1 MTGDI
6 WSVLGITPTADAVS
20 IKKAYAARLKH
31 TKPQDD
37 AKAYQRL
44 RQAYEVAMAQARA
57 MPKRDARPPG
67 RESEGSGLLVARPAP
82 IADRTEVP
90 GAVGTPAPA
99 QHAED
104 ESPQPGRQR
113 YAEGDAQDTTGKA
126 PNPERHRQ
134 RLAPDD
140 SEAFDESPQPGR
152 QRYAEGD
159 AQDTTGKEPN
169 PERHR
174 QRLAPDDGEALGER
188 LQPGWRYTDDDA
200 QDATHLAHE
209 PPGHAP
215 PDSDDLLDA
224 SVDSIKGYRSKN
236 EQRRQ
241 VLDEVDADE
250 QLHTATSE
258 PALTAQVWALRLN
271 ELMHSDSQARLRGPE
286 LMAQLSQ
293 LDVTERAH
301 ANRLALGVVLA
312 HVQHGPLLGDL
323 IDRLDQEFEWTRDAS
338 WQRWIGAG
346 EASRVMAVLGDLRRR
361 RAQERDAPAVHTH
374 AHAQTQT
381 QRWRPPAPADGAEP
395 LPLPVGWGHVF
406 TLLKQRSWQPSTGL
420 SLRLLLVLT
429 LAFPLLARPLRGDER
444 VSRTLM
450 LGALALHVLGWLGL
464 ATGAAMAW
472 GVPWPD
478 APALAL
484 TGYSMASFQFGL
496 FRWVTRSWQVQRGAG
511 SRWARWMQKPGVML
525 AVLALPVALAAW
537 VMRSPN
543 GFAAVGMI
551 VLPYIGVLL
560 ASGSASWCARP
571 GFNWLSLLAGV
582 AVLVLALNDD
592 LLGSLGVAQVPV
604 LVWLPFA
611 SGLLALALSPWENS
625 PRGRNVVCLAVLG
638 ALVWVN
644 VELALATLHP
654 ILGPEARGP
663 AWRVWLGIN
672 AASWAAAG
680 LVAVL
685 WTSCARYSGVFWVN
699 TIVMLGLWLVAK
711 DRGNAALDA
720 MPLLTISVLAMLTV
734 AGLQRVAD
742 RVALKLVLRGLSG

>member
-1 MTGDI
+1 M
-6 WSVLGITPTADAVS
+6 
-20 IKKAYAARLKH
+20 
-31 TKPQDD
+31 
-37 AKAYQRL
+37 
-44 RQAYEVAMAQARA
+44 
-57 MPKRDARPPG
+57 
-67 RESEGSGLLVARPAP
+67 
-82 IADRTEVP
+82 
-90 GAVGTPAPA
+90 
-99 QHAED
+99 
-104 ESPQPGRQR
+104 
-113 YAEGDAQDTTGKA
+113 
-126 PNPERHRQ
+126 
-134 RLAPDD
+134 
-140 SEAFDESPQPGR
+140 
-152 QRYAEGD
+152 
-159 AQDTTGKEPN
+159 
-169 PERHR
+169 
-174 QRLAPDDGEALGER
+174 
-188 LQPGWRYTDDDA
+188 
-200 QDATHLAHE
+200 
-209 PPGHAP
+209 
-215 PDSDDLLDA
+215 
-224 SVDSIKGYRSKN
+224 DSIKGYRSKN
-236 EQRRQ
+236 GRRRR
-241 VLDEVDADE
+241 VLDEVEADE

-293 LDVTERAH
+293 LDLTERAH

-338 WQRWIGAG
+338 WQRWVGADD
-346 EASRVMAVLGDLRRR
+346 ASRVMAMLSDLRRR

-395 LPLPVGWGHVF
+395 LSLPVGWGHVF

-450 LGALALHVLGWLGL
+450 LSALALHVLGWMGL
-464 ATGAAMAW
+464 ATVAVMAW
-472 GVPWPD
+472 GMPWPD
-478 APALAL
+478 AAALAL
-484 TGYSMASFQFGL
+484 TGYGMASFQFGL
-496 FRWVTRSWQVQRGAG
+496 FRWVTRSWQVQRGTG

-551 VLPYIGVLL
+551 VPPYIGVLL

-571 GFNWLSLLAGV
+571 GFNWLCLLAGV

-611 SGLLALALSPWENS
+611 SGLLALAVVALSPWENS
-625 PRGRNVVCLAVLG
+625 PRGRNMVCLAVLG

-734 AGLQRVAD
+734 VGLQRVAD